1 MINWFPNRFMILS
14 YPYFRE
20 ARSAGR
26 WSGRLWWT
34 GSLSV
39 RSTSRQ
45 NIGRQKGEEIT
56 WKNCLLCVIHAN
68 YLHFWFCTYIY
79 MYVDEFSIIASRGK
93 AILSLAVRYKK
104 YRFLTEICK
113 SLNFSNKH
121 PPAKKV
127 FLKKINLYSDVCA
140 L

>member
-1 MINWFPNRFMILS
+1 
-14 YPYFRE
+14 
-20 ARSAGR
+20 
-26 WSGRLWWT
+26 
-34 GSLSV
+34 
-39 RSTSRQ
+39 
-45 NIGRQKGEEIT
+45 
-56 WKNCLLCVIHAN
+56 
-68 YLHFWFCTYIY
+68 

-104 YRFLTEICK
+104 YRFLIEICKICK